1 MRKSS
6 VAIII
11 AIAVILV
18 CQVNSIETKEENIPL
33 RKLGFDFNIEKIF
46 DIKSFTFLGQK
57 LTFKYRVAVQNGKAI
72 NHIII
77 ESDLGSFK
85 LGNTGVDT
93 ETRKMWSE
101 KIKILTYRFPPLP
114 SVTVGIYASG
124 DLHYSV
130 KYASDSKDSLEL
142 SLSGDLKAGSEV
154 IGVTTDMTK
163 MTAGASGNLISVSGT
178 ATVTKNDI
186 IKGFKFYGTTVNT
199 WVEAKV
205 GLTQLWKKSYKL
217 FDNWSYS

>member
-18 CQVNSIETKEENIPL
+18 CQVNSMGTKEENIPL

-77 ESDLGSFK
+77 ESALGSFK
-85 LGNTGVDT
+85 LGNTGV
-93 ETRKMWSE
+93 
-101 KIKILTYRFPPLP
+101 
-114 SVTVGIYASG
+114 
-124 DLHYSV
+124 H
-130 KYASDSKDSLEL
+130 
-142 SLSGDLKAGSEV
+142 
-154 IGVTTDMTK
+154 
-163 MTAGASGNLISVSGT
+163 
-178 ATVTKNDI
+178 
-186 IKGFKFYGTTVNT
+186 
-199 WVEAKV
+199 
-205 GLTQLWKKSYKL
+205 
-217 FDNWSYS
+217 